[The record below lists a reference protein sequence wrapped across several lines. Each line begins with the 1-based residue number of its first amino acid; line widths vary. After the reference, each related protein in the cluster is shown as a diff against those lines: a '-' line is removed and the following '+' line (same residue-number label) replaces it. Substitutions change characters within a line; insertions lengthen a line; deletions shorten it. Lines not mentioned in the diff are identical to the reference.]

1 LVVDGHRRL
10 HQELSERY
18 GDEERVI
25 ITANEANEG
34 ISYSRTRGAEVASG
48 AVVAFIDDDAVAMP
62 EWIEQHV
69 TMYADESVMGVAG
82 PVEPQW
88 VDSKPRFFPDE
99 FYWLVGCTEPGFAS
113 HGDRI
118 RNGYGSNVSYRR
130 EAFLAV
136 GGYDSATGRKGDRH
150 IQAHEAPVGIRLAQ
164 EYDRPLVYASAARVR
179 HTLFAYRGRF
189 RWLLFRSFWQG
200 YSKRILE
207 RLYAHSQGEERS
219 FVWGVLTQAVP
230 GYIVEAVRDER
241 SAPLLQ
247 AMASV
252 SFIGAAGLGYFYAV
266 ARRAASK
273 V

>member
-1 LVVDGHRRL
+1 MLVSVVICGYDMGRVEHLVACIESVMAQTHSPLEVVLVVDGHRRL

-18 GDEERVI
+18 GDEERLI

-82 PVEPQW
+82 PVEPRW
-88 VDSKPRFFPDE
+88 VDSKPGFFPDE
-99 FYWLVGCTEPGFAS
+99 FYWLVGCTEPGFAA

-136 GGYDSATGRKGDRH
+136 GGYDAKTGRRGEGH
-150 IQAHEAPVGIRLAQ
+150 VQAHEAPVGIKLAREFDQ
-164 EYDRPLVYASAARVR
+164 PIVYTASARVE
-179 HTLFAYRGRF
+179 HSLFAYRGRF
-189 RWLLFRSFWQG
+189 RWLVFRSFWQG
-200 YSKRILE
+200 YSKRLLD
-207 RLYAHSQGEERS
+207 RLYAEDQVEERA
-219 FVWGVLTQAVP
+219 FVWEYVDKV
-230 GYIVEAVRDER
+230 
-241 SAPLLQ
+241 
-247 AMASV
+247 
-252 SFIGAAGLGYFYAV
+252 AARLPD
-266 ARRAASK
+266 
-273 V
+273 